1 MTNKTVNDYLSKAP
15 RSESYNFEILY
26 EYHQYST
33 FACKSGV
40 KMDGLAKYSHD
51 QTICKLSKL
60 PKDIIF
66 FTLTQ
71 RCPGQS

>member
-15 RSESYNFEILY
+15 RSESYNLEILY
-26 EYHQYST
+26 EYHQYSQ
-33 FACKSGV
+33 GV